1 MIIIDYSY
9 LLCYTNKNLYGEKI
23 VVKFIVVRHG
33 FSTSNLDKTLTGHLD
48 APLVDIGHKQG
59 EAVSDYIF
67 NNYKIDAIYSSDLI
81 RAVQTIE
88 KLAFLTKLPIIKN
101 KGLRE
106 ICCGVWEG
114 LKISQIMQ
122 ENFEEYDRWR
132 NFDSSIAPKGGET
145 FEDVKLRALN
155 TLKNIA
161 EQNDG
166 KTIVIAT
173 HGGLIKV
180 VQGYCLGLEG
190 TRLNEIPYLSNG
202 ALLELEYTAEK
213 FKISHDVI
221 DSYLENIKTEMP
233 KEI

>member
-1 MIIIDYSY
+1 M
-9 LLCYTNKNLYGEKI
+9 
-23 VVKFIVVRHG
+23 VKFIVIRHG

-48 APLVDIGHKQG
+48 APLVDIGFKQG
-59 EAVSDYIF
+59 EAVSNYVF

-81 RAVQTIE
+81 RAVQTVE
-88 KLAFLTKLPIIKN
+88 KLAFLTNLPIIKDRN
-101 KGLRE
+101 LRE

-114 LKISQIMQ
+114 LKISQIM
-122 ENFEEYDRWR
+122 EEYFEEYDRWR
-132 NFDSSIAPKGGET
+132 NFELGVCPQGGET

-155 TLKNIA
+155 ALKNIA
-161 EQNDG
+161 EQNEG
-166 KTIVIAT
+166 KTVAVAT

-190 TRLNEIPYLSNG
+190 ASLNEIPYLSNG
-202 ALLELEYTAEK
+202 AILELEYCDGK

-233 KEI
+233 KDI

>member
-1 MIIIDYSY
+1 M
-9 LLCYTNKNLYGEKI
+9 
-23 VVKFIVVRHG
+23 VKFIVVRHG

-48 APLVDIGHKQG
+48 APLVDIGFKQG

-81 RAVQTIE
+81 RAIQTIE
-88 KLAFLTKLPIIKN
+88 KLAFLTNLPIIKE

-114 LKISQIMQ
+114 LKISQIIQ
-122 ENFEEYDRWR
+122 DHFEEYDRWR
-132 NFDSSIAPKGGET
+132 NFELGVCPQGGET
-145 FEDVKLRALN
+145 FEQVKDRALSV
-155 TLKNIA
+155 LKKVA
-161 EQNDG
+161 EQNNG

-173 HGGLIKV
+173 HGGVIKV

-190 TRLNEIPYLSNG
+190 KRLNEIPYLSNG
-202 ALLELEYTAEK
+202 AILELEYCDGE
-213 FKISHDVI
+213 FKINQGVI

-233 KEI
+233 KDI